1 MSLEVGFRLG
11 HYQVGERNYD
21 VTEDGE
27 RCPSIPAPHSA
38 PKGSC
43 LLTERRSAQWD
54 PVASY
59 GSGEPLRSRQRS

>member
-11 HYQVGERNYD
+11 RYQVGERNYD

-27 RCPSIPAPHSA
+27 RCPSTPPPHSA
-38 PKGSC
+38 LKGSC

-54 PVASY
+54 PVASC